1 MIIKLPWAMDIS
13 WTASSMILEFNT
25 ELSYIYDQK

>member
-25 ELSYIYDQK
+25 DFNYNL